1 MFLNLWRLNN
11 MKMDKILLILV
22 VVSLFIAGVQAVQL
36 MTVKSSFESGGVTI
50 GSASSTN
57 TVASSPIHSSSAID
71 IQAEIPDQVGGC
83 F

>member
-1 MFLNLWRLNN
+1 

-22 VVSLFIAGVQAVQL
+22 VVSLFIATVQALQL
-36 MTVKSSFESGGVTI
+36 MTVKSSFDSGSVTM
-50 GSASSTN
+50 GSSSSKN
-57 TVASSPIHSSSAID
+57 TVASSPSNSRSAID